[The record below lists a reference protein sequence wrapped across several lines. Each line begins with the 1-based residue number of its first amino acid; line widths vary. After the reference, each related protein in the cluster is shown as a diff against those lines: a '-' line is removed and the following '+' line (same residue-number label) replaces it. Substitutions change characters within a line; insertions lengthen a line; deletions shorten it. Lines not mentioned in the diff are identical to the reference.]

1 MKNIIFHTRAL
12 CLCAALTQT
21 LRNFSSLNAAKGSAE
36 VRNIMQLFYEYGI
49 DIGYVVI
56 GMAAVILIMLIMLIV
71 SMARNANMRK
81 KYKVFMDGESG
92 KNLEKAILD
101 KFASIDTLEANV
113 EDIYGQIK
121 AMNGQL
127 VTAYQKIG
135 LVKYDAFKEI
145 GGKLSFVLVLL
156 TAENNGFILNS
167 MHSSKEGCYTYT
179 KEVVNGEAF
188 VILSEEEQQALEEAK
203 SNTSLKKLVEGR

>member
-1 MKNIIFHTRAL
+1 MK
-12 CLCAALTQT
+12 
-21 LRNFSSLNAAKGSAE
+21 
-36 VRNIMQLFYEYGI
+36 LFNEFGI
-49 DIGYVVI
+49 DLGYVVI
-56 GMAAVILIMLIMLIV
+56 GMAGVMLIMFIMLIV
-71 SMARNANMRK
+71 TMAKNSSLKK
-81 KYKVFMDGESG
+81 KYKIFMDGENG

-101 KFASIDTLEANV
+101 KFAAIDSLEENV
-113 EDIYGQIK
+113 DEIYKSIK
-121 AMNGQL
+121 AINSQL

-167 MHSSKEGCYTYT
+167 MHSTKEGCYTYA

-188 VILSEEEQQALEEAK
+188 VILSEEEQQALDEAK
-203 SNTSLKKLVEGR
+203 SNISLKKIVEDR

>member
-1 MKNIIFHTRAL
+1 M
-12 CLCAALTQT
+12 
-21 LRNFSSLNAAKGSAE
+21 
-36 VRNIMQLFYEYGI
+36 
-49 DIGYVVI
+49 
-56 GMAAVILIMLIMLIV
+56 GMAGIILIMFIMLIV
-71 SMARNANMRK
+71 TMAKNSSMRK
-81 KYKVFMDGESG
+81 KYKVFMDGENG

-101 KFASIDTLEANV
+101 KFSAIDNLESNV
-113 EDIYGQIK
+113 EDIYRQIK
-121 AMNGQL
+121 AINGQL

-156 TAENNGFILNS
+156 TAENNGFIMNS
-167 MHSSKEGCYTYT
+167 MHSSKEGCYTYA

-203 SNTSLKKLVEGR
+203 SNISLKKLAEGR

>member
-1 MKNIIFHTRAL
+1 MW
-12 CLCAALTQT
+12 
-21 LRNFSSLNAAKGSAE
+21 
-36 VRNIMQLFYEYGI
+36 LFNDYGI
-49 DIGYVVI
+49 DVGYVI
-56 GMAAVILIMLIMLIV
+56 LGMAGVIFIMLIMLIV
-71 SMARNANMRK
+71 TMAKNGSMRK
-81 KYKVFMDGESG
+81 KYKVFMDGENG

-101 KFASIDTLEANV
+101 KFSAIDNLESNV
-113 EDIYGQIK
+113 EDIYHKIK
-121 AMNGQL
+121 AINGQL

-167 MHSSKEGCYTYT
+167 MHSSKEGCYTYA

-203 SNTSLKKLVEGR
+203 ANTSLKKLAEGR

>member
-1 MKNIIFHTRAL
+1 MRITAYFMTVGL
-12 CLCAALTQT
+12 L
-21 LRNFSSLNAAKGSAE
+21 AKSNLFEKYKIGGLI
-36 VRNIMQLFYEYGI
+36 NMQLFDDYGV
-49 DIGYVVI
+49 DIGYVVL
-56 GMAAVILIMLIMLIV
+56 GMAGVIVLILIMLIIT
-71 SMARNANMRK
+71 MAKNASLRK
-81 KYKVFMDGESG
+81 KYKIFMDGESG
-92 KNLEKAILD
+92 KNLEKSILD

-113 EDIYGQIK
+113 DEIYGKIK
-121 AMNGQL
+121 AINNQL

-167 MHSSKEGCYTYT
+167 MHSSKEGCYTYA

-203 SNTSLKKLVEGR
+203 SNTSLKKLAEGR

>member
-1 MKNIIFHTRAL
+1 MQIFE
-12 CLCAALTQT
+12 Q
-21 LRNFSSLNAAKGSAE
+21 
-36 VRNIMQLFYEYGI
+36 YGI

-56 GMAAVILIMLIMLIV
+56 GMLGTIIILFILLLITMIKD
-71 SMARNANMRK
+71 ANTRK
-81 KYKVFMDGESG
+81 KYRIFMDGENG

-101 KFASIDTLEANV
+101 KFAAIDNLTKDTQDIQKQLENI
-113 EDIYGQIK
+113 DGRLIH
-121 AMNGQL
+121 
-127 VTAYQKIG
+127 AYQKVS

-167 MHSSKEGCYTYT
+167 MHSSREGCYTYT

-188 VILSEEEQQALEEAK
+188 VLLSDEEQQALDEAK
-203 SNTSLKKLVEGR
+203 SGTCPIFKNTK